1 MTLPDHILPFIAEVV
16 VFIGTFILFLTTKNT
31 TRLPTNTGNV
41 FIKDDITLSY
51 PVNEH
56 TVPAWIMSLSS
67 HVSPVFLIVILCI
80 LRSIQEDG
88 FNTGLASPVASR
100 TITSRRIRFHP
111 AILAALSYTMYFFY
125 AAALMAVIE
134 VVLRHMVG
142 EFQPNFLAI
151 CKPNYNGSS
160 ALFYNIDVCTG
171 DKEAIY
177 KACWSFPSQWAAHMS
192 FGFVFNACIVYCVP
206 QFKNTQMLKTFII
219 AAMLMLPILGG
230 LSAYTDRIN
239 HWYDVVAGLLL
250 GSSCALYVVM
260 FPLRLFGILSSE
272 SEITGPVPAVTFDQ
286 LATLPYSDFQ
296 SENEL
301 NAI

>member
-1 MTLPDHILPFIAEVV
+1 MSLPDHILPFIAEVV
-16 VFIGTFILFLTTKNT
+16 VFIGTFVLFLTTKNT

-41 FIKDDITLSY
+41 FIKDDIALSY

-56 TVPAWIMSLSS
+56 TVPAWIMSISS

-88 FNTGLASPVASR
+88 FNTGLSTPVDSK
-100 TITSRRIRFHP
+100 TITSRRIRLHP
-111 AILAALSYTMYFFY
+111 ALIAALSYTMYFFY

-151 CKPNYNGSS
+151 CKPNYNGST
-160 ALFYNIDVCTG
+160 ALWHDVSVCTG
-171 DKEAIY
+171 DYEAVT

-192 FGFVFNACIVYCVP
+192 FGFVFNACIVYCIP
-206 QFKNTQMLKTFII
+206 QFKHTQMLKTFVI
-219 AAMLMLPILGG
+219 AVMLMLPVLGG

-239 HWYDVVAGLLL
+239 HWYDVLAGLIL
-250 GSSCALYVVM
+250 GSSCALYAVM
-260 FPLRLFGILSSE
+260 FPLRLFGVLSSDNE
-272 SEITGPVPAVTFDQ
+272 SQGPVPAVTFDQ
-286 LATLPYSDFQ
+286 LATLPYSDLQ